1 MEAAP
6 SAALE
11 MSEPHLLLEFLI
23 VALDAPAQLGKVHQA
38 MEGDAFG
45 KGREPVFGRL
55 LLAFGPLDQQ
65 PLFRSALAAQR
76 EHAHEQS
83 ARTGP
88 RRCLGAIRSCAKRAW
103 ANRTRV
109 PGPRPVDA
117 RRHAARALVVGRGPT
132 TFLAAAALCRGP
144 TRWCSTECRRRKS
157 TPAL

>member
-65 PLFRSALAAQR
+65 PLFRSALAALEVTPRNANTHTSKARGQALGGALAPFDRAPSALGQTER
-76 EHAHEQS
+76 EFLD
-83 ARTGP
+83 RD
-88 RRCLGAIRSCAKRAW
+88 R
-103 ANRTRV
+103 
-109 PGPRPVDA
+109 
-117 RRHAARALVVGRGPT
+117 LVLGRGPT

>member
-55 LLAFGPLDQQ
+55 LLAF
-65 PLFRSALAAQR
+65 
-76 EHAHEQS
+76 
-83 ARTGP
+83 
-88 RRCLGAIRSCAKRAW
+88 RSCAKRAW